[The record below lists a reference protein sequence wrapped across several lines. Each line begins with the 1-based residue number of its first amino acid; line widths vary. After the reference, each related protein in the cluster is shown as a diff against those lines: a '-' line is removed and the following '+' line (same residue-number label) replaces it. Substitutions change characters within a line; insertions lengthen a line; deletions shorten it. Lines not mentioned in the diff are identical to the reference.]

1 MNSPLFS
8 SLSSNSRKQLQG
20 NWSLAL
26 PRSRQLPWLRYR
38 LPAATPSQR
47 VLTSY
52 ILLLN
57 WIAEITY
64 QLSVIGKNFAWMI
77 FLPITNGG
85 GNGHAARICGF
96 VVSCQFFSRAV
107 GY

>member
-8 SLSSNSRKQLQG
+8 SLLSNSRKQLQS

-26 PRSRQLPWLRYR
+26 PRSRQLSKSGSDLRYR

-57 WIAEITY
+57 WLAEVGMPPRL
-64 QLSVIGKNFAWMI
+64 QFD
-77 FLPITNGG
+77 
-85 GNGHAARICGF
+85 GF
-96 VVSCQFFSRAV
+96 R
-107 GY
+107 

>member
-8 SLSSNSRKQLQG
+8 SLSSNSRKQLQS

-47 VLTSY
+47 VLISY

-57 WIAEITY
+57 WLAEITY
-64 QLSVIGKNFAWMI
+64 RLSVIGKRRNLEQGAGSEGQPPACFSACSIGVGIM
-77 FLPITNGG
+77 
-85 GNGHAARICGF
+85 
-96 VVSCQFFSRAV
+96 VVDV
-107 GY
+107 GPTQ

>member
-8 SLSSNSRKQLQG
+8 SLSSNNRKQLQS
-20 NWSLAL
+20 NWSLAF

-57 WIAEITY
+57 WLAEVR
-64 QLSVIGKNFAWMI
+64 SRKSFA
-77 FLPITNGG
+77 
-85 GNGHAARICGF
+85 HATEAKA
-96 VVSCQFFSRAV
+96 AV
-107 GY
+107 